1 MESLTLFPLAVIS
14 EQVSFLPTATC
25 HFFPL
30 FIVVV
35 VLLFCVFY
43 LSFIYRDSVLFLCN
57 PLLIVPMYVVL
68 VAPASKLISPCETI
82 KY

>member
-35 VLLFCVFY
+35 VLLLLCLLFIVTVFY
-43 LSFIYRDSVLFLCN
+43 SYAIFYSL
-57 PLLIVPMYVVL
+57 
-68 VAPASKLISPCETI
+68 SPCMLSLLLLLLN
-82 KY
+82 